1 MKHLGMA
8 GTYVQIDRD
17 ELESWLNGLPHLTGK
32 AQRVP
37 GRAGVYV
44 LPLSDFVGVR
54 LSSTIGSSDDAVERG
69 KASMQ
74 LALVSLIT
82 GQVLNKKAQGQSHFK
97 RTVNWKTTWKEGI
110 DRMREAYT
118 KSQGFYDGV
127 ARIHDRNAYK
137 ADVLKAIDEIP
148 NWQENGILSDF
159 RVLVDRGGILTLT
172 QEELLNRTLDAEE
185 RKLRAPAPVAP
196 AAEPAMLNTLRELYV
211 RARKSGD
218 QWLMEFT
225 ESVGKQLKGGRPLSP
240 KQQEVIERNM
250 AKFRMASS
258 IAARYLSR

>member
-159 RVLVDRGGILTLT
+159 RVLVDRGGIAQPVHVLGIVAR
-172 QEELLNRTLDAEE
+172 QVDAGIGIFLVDVEHRLVARVVRHQRFE
-185 RKLRAPAPVAP
+185 RV
-196 AAEPAMLNTLRELYV
+196 
-211 RARKSGD
+211 
-218 QWLMEFT
+218 
-225 ESVGKQLKGGRPLSP
+225 
-240 KQQEVIERNM
+240 
-250 AKFRMASS
+250 
-258 IAARYLSR
+258 